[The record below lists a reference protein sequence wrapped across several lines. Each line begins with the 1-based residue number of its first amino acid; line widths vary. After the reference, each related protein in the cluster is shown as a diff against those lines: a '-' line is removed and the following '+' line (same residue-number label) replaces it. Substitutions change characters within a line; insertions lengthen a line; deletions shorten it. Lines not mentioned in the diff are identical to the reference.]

1 MGGKQTSGN
10 SGVSIRLDG
19 DGACTVRHVANGAW
33 LRTSKPRE
41 YGGTGGSFSSTDLLA
56 AALGSCIATD
66 VEALAVRHAVDLA
79 GIEIDVEKTLQRR
92 PKRIA
97 ALHVVVVLPSG
108 VDPRLL
114 PRFERAAAACL
125 VRRSLAPEIPV
136 DVAVRCAPAG
146 GS

>member
-1 MGGKQTSGN
+1 MSI
-10 SGVSIRLDG
+10 SIRLDD
-19 DGACTVRHVANGAW
+19 DGACTVRHETSGAW
-33 LRTSKPRE
+33 LRTSKPPE
-41 YGGTGGSFSSTDLLA
+41 YGGAGTSFSSTDLLA

-66 VEALAVRHAVDLA
+66 VEALAVRHGVALA
-79 GIEIDVEKTLQRR
+79 GIEIEVEKTLQRR

-97 ALHVVVVLPSG
+97 ALRVAVVLPSG

-136 DVAVRCAPAG
+136 DVTVRC
-146 GS
+146 GSAASRDNDQA